1 MGERRRNRG
10 VINGEA
16 AEWGWLVTW
25 AVSGSAAPDRFFFF
39 LYLHH
44 ISLTQSQ
51 WQQQLFV
58 HNTPALCAGSRLVS
72 NRGSSKE
79 KKPLRVAI
87 FQSQTHNFVF
97 VLIKSNSMNSGP
109 GAQTMSGLVSD
120 GGTVDLWST
129 TCKVDGNLIFFLFYA
144 WEATAHFPHANES
157 CKQKKGEGWKCCVEN
172 VVWLAQRL
180 AQSPSV
186 FHCRE
191 RGSEP

>member
-1 MGERRRNRG
+1 MCKALRWEKGEGIGGLLMVRRLSG
-10 VINGEA
+10 VDLSLGLCQVQLLQT
-16 AEWGWLVTW
+16 G
-25 AVSGSAAPDRFFFF
+25 FFFF

-120 GGTVDLWST
+120 GGTVDL
-129 TCKVDGNLIFFLFYA
+129 
-144 WEATAHFPHANES
+144 
-157 CKQKKGEGWKCCVEN
+157 
-172 VVWLAQRL
+172 
-180 AQSPSV
+180 
-186 FHCRE
+186 
-191 RGSEP
+191 